1 MALRKIISFIFP
13 QGANLTVSLRAS
25 FKDSFNLDLL
35 HFFDFNDQQSLL
47 KKSFFY
53 PSGDS
58 LADNGNLN
66 PTCGGLYSMA
76 NSLKASFYCKPRK
89 TGRYVNIRL
98 KGRRMFLTLCEVEVY
113 SESRGISEF
122 NLLIQLSEELLM

>member
-47 KKSFFY
+47 KKKFFL
-53 PSGDS
+53 S
-58 LADNGNLN
+58 L
-66 PTCGGLYSMA
+66 
-76 NSLKASFYCKPRK
+76 R
-89 TGRYVNIRL
+89 
-98 KGRRMFLTLCEVEVY
+98 
-113 SESRGISEF
+113 
-122 NLLIQLSEELLM
+122 